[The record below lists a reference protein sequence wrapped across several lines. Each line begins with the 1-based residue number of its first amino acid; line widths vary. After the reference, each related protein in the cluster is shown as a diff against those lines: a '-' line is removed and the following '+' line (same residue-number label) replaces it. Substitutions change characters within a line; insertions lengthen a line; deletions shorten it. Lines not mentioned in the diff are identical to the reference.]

1 MNGDNI
7 KINIPEGK
15 VIDIGNSNFE
25 KGIIVFRPK
34 FITYEEIFNNITT
47 QLMTAELDG
56 YVRSKDI
63 AKSRAFNKLVNI
75 ARFYNG
81 PKWKPDW
88 NNTNEPKY
96 HIFYDN
102 KNHEYCIRAQM
113 VTTDNIGT
121 IYFRHVKDAVNVTN
135 NPELTPILDA
145 IFKD

>member
-1 MNGDNI
+1 MSNDNI
-7 KINIPEGK
+7 KISIPEGK
-15 VIDIGNSNFE
+15 VIDIENSNFK

-34 FITYEEIFNNITT
+34 FITYDEIFNSITT
-47 QLMTAELDG
+47 QLMDAQLD
-56 YVRSKDI
+56 YYARSKDI

-81 PKWKPDW
+81 PEWKPDW
-88 NNTNEPKY
+88 DNTSEPKY

-113 VTTDNIGT
+113 VTTDNVGT
-121 IYFRHVKDAVNVTN
+121 VYFRRVEDAVNVTN

-145 IFKD
+145 IFKY

>member
-1 MNGDNI
+1 MSSDNI
-7 KINIPEGK
+7 KIHIPEGK
-15 VIDIGNSNFE
+15 VIDIENSNFK

-34 FITYEEIFNNITT
+34 FITYEEIFNNI
-47 QLMTAELDG
+47 AGRLDNC
-56 YVRSKDI
+56 VRSKDI
-63 AKSRAFNKLVNI
+63 AKSKAFNKLVNI

-81 PKWKPDW
+81 SEWKPDW
-88 NNTNEPKY
+88 NNTSESKY

-113 VTTDNIGT
+113 VTTDNVGT
-121 IYFRHVKDAVNVTN
+121 IYFRRVEDAVNVTN

>member
-1 MNGDNI
+1 MSSNNI
-7 KINIPEGK
+7 KIHIPEGK
-15 VIDIGNSNFE
+15 VIDIENSNFK

-34 FITYEEIFNNITT
+34 FITYEEIFNSITT
-47 QLMTAELDG
+47 QLMDAQLD
-56 YVRSKDI
+56 YYARSKDI

-81 PKWKPDW
+81 PEWKPDW
-88 NNTNEPKY
+88 NNTNESKY

-113 VTTDNIGT
+113 VTTGNVGT
-121 IYFRHVKDAVNVTN
+121 IYFRRAEDAVNVTN

>member
-7 KINIPEGK
+7 KINIPKGK
-15 VIDIGNSNFE
+15 VIDIENSDFK

-34 FITYEEIFNNITT
+34 FITYKEIFNEVIEHSNDN
-47 QLMTAELDG
+47 M
-56 YVRSKDI
+56 RSKDT
-63 AKSRAFNKLVNI
+63 AKAKAFNKLMNI

-81 PKWKPDW
+81 PEWKPDW
-88 NNTNEPKY
+88 NNTKESKY

-113 VTTDNIGT
+113 VTTDNVGT
-121 IYFRHVKDAVNVTN
+121 IYFRHVEDAVNVTN